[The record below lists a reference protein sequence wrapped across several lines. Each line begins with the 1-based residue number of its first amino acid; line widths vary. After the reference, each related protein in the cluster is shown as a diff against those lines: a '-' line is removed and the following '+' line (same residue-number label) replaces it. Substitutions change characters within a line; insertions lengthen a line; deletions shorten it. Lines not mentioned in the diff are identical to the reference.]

1 MDHGT
6 DSAKEQRG
14 ICLSEKEEF
23 CDQIRQNAG
32 AMYRLAYALMHNDE
46 DASEVLS
53 EAIYRAYK
61 NYTTLRNPQAFKTWI
76 LKIVHNT
83 AVEMIRKNARL
94 VPLEQTEQ
102 LPTTAFKE
110 DLTTRILLREA
121 VESLKQPYRTVTVLY
136 YYENLSVNEIAKIT
150 KTHRVT
156 VRQQLTRSRKMLF
169 EKLKEDF
176 KK

>member
-61 NYTTLRNPQAFKTWI
+61 NYTKLRNPQAFKTWI
-76 LKIVHNT
+76 L

-169 EKLKEDF
+169 EKLKEDVE
-176 KK
+176 K